1 MTSVA
6 LAAGLFA
13 AAVGIAGIV
22 APYALQTIARYSITP
37 LGLYVAAAVRVVFG
51 VILIRAASAS
61 RAPAVLR
68 VVGIVALVAGLITAF
83 LGVDRAHA
91 MFEWWSAQGPV
102 LIRLWPALALIFGIL
117 IVYAV
122 NPARR
127 VT

>member
-1 MTSVA
+1 MTSLA
-6 LAAGLFA
+6 LAVGLFV

-22 APYALQTIARYSITP
+22 APHALQTIARYSITP

-51 VILIRAASAS
+51 VILIRSAPAS
-61 RAPAVLR
+61 RAPGVLR
-68 VVGIVALVAGLITAF
+68 VVGFIALVAGVITPF

-91 MFEWWSAQGPV
+91 IFDWWSVQGPL

-127 VT
+127 IT